1 MSSCCKTKVCF
12 GFIGEA
18 FATSAGSIAIRD
30 ERRNLRRSIIRLF
43 FPERRGQDHRS
54 VALIGGAGSEALLT
68 WIQIRNQRG
77 WDAVKAGPARSSRNR
92 HLQRFLMEDLDA

>member
-43 FPERRGQDHRS
+43 FPKRRGQDHRTF
-54 VALIGGAGSEALLT
+54 LCRLH
-68 WIQIRNQRG
+68 RRCRQRG
-77 WDAVKAGPARSSRNR
+77 PPHLDPNPKSARLGCCKGGSRSQPPQKTTLNNPP
-92 HLQRFLMEDLDA
+92 